1 MGLTIQSTQSGAC
14 KREVDAYTDC
24 KGRVLALAGN
34 PNVGKSTVFNAL
46 TGLRQ
51 HTGNWPGKTVA
62 NAQGCYTYQGI
73 DYTLV
78 DLPGTYSIMSS
89 SAEEEIARDYL
100 CFGNTQATIVVA
112 DATCLERN
120 LNLVLQILEITPNCI
135 LCVNLMDQA
144 AKKQIRIDIEKL
156 SKLLGIPV
164 IAVSALH
171 KKGLDALTAQAAA
184 LCEHPTQTAYQ
195 VCYDSLIEQSIA
207 NLCAVLEQEIGNCR
221 LPKRFMAIKL
231 LGYEDTIIASI
242 ERNLAL
248 SLRSNAVIAQVV
260 EQERTALAA
269 YGITAANFTDKMV
282 CSIISAAEKLAN
294 ACVVFENA
302 HYDNFD
308 RRIDRVLTSKIWGI
322 PAMLALL
329 GVVFYITMAGANYPS
344 QWLSTFFAWLQGYIT
359 MFFQTIHAPQ
369 WLYNVL
375 VLGMYQTLTWVI
387 SVMLPPMAIFFPLFT
402 LLEDVGY
409 LPRVAFNLDH
419 VFKKCH
425 AHGKQ
430 CLTICMGLGC
440 NCAGVIGARI
450 IDSPRER
457 LIAILTNNFVPCN
470 GRLPTLL
477 ALSGI
482 FIGAGLDGPAK
493 SLVSTVAIV
502 FIILLGI
509 GITLLISKGL
519 SCTILKGKPSHFTLE
534 LPPYR
539 KPKIWEIIYRSV
551 FDRTLFVLGRA
562 AAVAAPAGIVIWV
575 MANIQISGL
584 SLLAHCAGFLDPFAQ
599 LFGLDGYILMAF
611 ILGIP
616 ANEIVVPIILMSY
629 LATGNLVQM
638 DNMAAIGSI
647 LTQNGWTTVTA
658 ICVMLFSLMHYPCAT
673 ALLTIKKETQSWKW
687 TAAAFIIPTVAG
699 LLCCFVVA
707 QGAQLLGIG

>member
-14 KREVDAYTDC
+14 KREVDAQTVY

-62 NAQGCYTYQGI
+62 NAQGCYTYRGI

-89 SAEEEIARDYL
+89 STEEEIARDYL
-100 CFGNTQATIVVA
+100 CFGNTQATIIVA

-120 LNLVLQILEITPNCI
+120 LNLVLQILEITSNCI

-156 SKLLGIPV
+156 ATLLGIPV
-164 IAVSALH
+164 IGVSALR
-171 KKGLDALTAQAAA
+171 KKGLDDLTAQAAA
-184 LCEHPTQTAYQ
+184 VCERPITSAYQ
-195 VCYDSLIEQSIA
+195 VRYDSVIEQSIA
-207 NLCAVLEQEIGNCR
+207 NLCAVLERELGNCR

-231 LGYEDTIIASI
+231 LGYDDTIITSI
-242 ERNLAL
+242 EQNLTLAL
-248 SLRSNAVIAQVV
+248 RTNAAIAQTVK
-260 EQERTALAA
+260 QERTVLAE
-269 YGITAANFTDKMV
+269 YGITEANFTDKMV
-282 CSIISAAEKLAN
+282 CSIVSAAERLAN
-294 ACVVFENA
+294 ACVVFENT
-302 HYDNFD
+302 HYDKFD

-322 PAMLALL
+322 PAMLVLL

-344 QWLSTFFAWLQGYIT
+344 QWISTFFTWLQGYIT
-359 MFFQTIHAPQ
+359 LFFQTIHAPQ

-402 LLEDVGY
+402 LLEDIGY

-419 VFKKCH
+419 VFQKCR

-430 CLTICMGLGC
+430 CLTMCMGLGC

-457 LIAILTNNFVPCN
+457 LIAILTNNFMPCN
-470 GRLPTLL
+470 GRFPTLL

-482 FIGAGLDGPAK
+482 FIGAGFSGPVK
-493 SLVSTVAIV
+493 NLISTTTIV
-502 FIILLGI
+502 IIILLGI
-509 GITLLISKGL
+509 GMTLLISKAL

-539 KPKIWEIIYRSV
+539 KPKIWEVLYRSV

-562 AAVAAPAGIVIWV
+562 AAVAAPAGIVIWG
-575 MANIQISGL
+575 MANIEAGGI
-584 SLLAHCAGFLDPFAQ
+584 SLLAHCAGFLDPFAR

-616 ANEIVVPIILMSY
+616 ANEIVLPIILMSY
-629 LATGNLVQM
+629 LATGNLVQLDQM
-638 DNMAAIGSI
+638 NAIGSV
-647 LTQNGWTTVTA
+647 LVQNGWTTVTA
-658 ICVMLFSLMHYPCAT
+658 VCVMLFSLMHYPCAT

-687 TAAAFIIPTVAG
+687 TAAAFLIPTVIG
-699 LLCCFVVA
+699 LLCCFIVA
-707 QGAQLLGIG
+707 QGAHLLGVG